1 MVGLTPR
8 LCLLLPGM
16 LHPAG
21 RPSSSPTWPFHRQ
34 CVGEAGRA
42 GSSLRVTLPPGVSP
56 LSRGFRSGGLTLLPS
71 LPWGHAA
78 APAGAATAA
87 GTSATADCRPSL
99 LLPRLL
105 PLCRFVTSRLAACL
119 SDRTAR
125 QVSPPALELERLVR
139 AASAAHRHQG
149 LNGSTQPSAG
159 RHSRGSGS
167 LGSRRC
173 LAWCHPPASTG
184 TEHPYHGGHT
194 PPRWHARASPYSVTN
209 RARRASEC
217 ARPAPY

>member
-8 LCLLLPGM
+8 LCLLLPAM

-21 RPSSSPTWPFHRQ
+21 RPSSGPTWPFRRQ

-78 APAGAATAA
+78 APAAAATAA
-87 GTSATADCRPSL
+87 GTSATANCRPSSSFL
-99 LLPRLL
+99 ASCRCASLSPAAWPHCSPGDPTCTGAGATGPSCLRRPQAPR
-105 PLCRFVTSRLAACL
+105 AEWEH
-119 SDRTAR
+119 TALGW
-125 QVSPPALELERLVR
+125 Q
-139 AASAAHRHQG
+139 
-149 LNGSTQPSAG
+149 TQPWL
-159 RHSRGSGS
+159 RIPWQPPVP
-167 LGSRRC
+167 
-173 LAWCHPPASTG
+173 AWCHPPASTG

-217 ARPAPY
+217 ALPAP

>member
-1 MVGLTPR
+1 MKLAALARHCASPCR
-8 LCLLLPGM
+8 LACPHSPAAFGPAASPYCPPCPGGMLLLP
-16 LHPAG
+16 PA
-21 RPSSSPTWPFHRQ
+21 
-34 CVGEAGRA
+34 
-42 GSSLRVTLPPGVSP
+42 
-56 LSRGFRSGGLTLLPS
+56 
-71 LPWGHAA
+71 
-78 APAGAATAA
+78 AATAA

-105 PLCRFVTSRLAACL
+105 PLCLFVTSRLAACL

-125 QVSPPALELERLVR
+125 QVTPPALELERLVR

-173 LAWCHPPASTG
+173 QLGVTHPPAPAPNIPTTG
-184 TEHPYHGGHT
+184 DT